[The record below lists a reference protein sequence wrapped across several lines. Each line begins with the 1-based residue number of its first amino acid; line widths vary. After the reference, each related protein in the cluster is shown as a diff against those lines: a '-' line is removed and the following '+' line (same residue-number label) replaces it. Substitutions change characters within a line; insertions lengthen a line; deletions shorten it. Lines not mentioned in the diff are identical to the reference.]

1 MTDKTVNTGVK
12 GNIFKIFTGT
22 FISRIFGF
30 AREMVVAWFFGTSKV
45 ADAFSFALIFPNLF
59 RQILGE
65 DMVERAFMP
74 PFKTKY
80 DQGDVEGSWKF
91 LSVIFNWFFIS
102 LLIVLTVLYL
112 ITPLAFMILKK
123 FNTGADFDY
132 DLSLKLIF
140 ILLPFMLFIGLAA
153 FVGSLLNF
161 FERNWIFAFAP
172 IMLSVGVIAGIVWL
186 EPVIGDYSIAAGYL
200 LGALLQ
206 FAVHIPF
213 LVSKKFRGE
222 TKIMYSPI
230 LKDGSND
237 YSVIKRESKIITLNA
252 AFNKSAEFFDRLIAT
267 WLITGSASSLFY
279 SQRLFQ
285 LPFAIIS
292 LPITRGINPMLNSL
306 KSVNDAEKFTELYEK
321 GNRIYFRILIPVT
334 VICIAASDEIVSVIY
349 QRGAFDSDSLRMTS
363 QAFVMYSLGLI
374 PVSFA
379 GYYMRVLSLVSKNI
393 HSLKVS
399 VISAGINI
407 VLSYILAVFT
417 PLGHAGVALATS
429 IAFYYN
435 MIRLNT
441 YIKTEMKD
449 LLLPNKAGFFKKE
462 LIISS
467 LAGILLIF
475 ILRSHYFANI
485 QLFTGILNQLFTGI
499 IKTVIITLS
508 YFIIGKFQEK

>member
-1 MTDKTVNTGVK
+1 MNGGQRSGVR

-30 AREMVVAWFFGTSKV
+30 VREMVVAWFFGTSRT

-80 DQGDVEGSWKF
+80 DQGDAAGSWKF
-91 LSVIFNWFFIS
+91 LSVIFNWFFVS
-102 LLIVLTVLYL
+102 LLIVMTLLYL
-112 ITPLAFMILKK
+112 ITPLVFILLKK

-132 DLSLKLIF
+132 DLSLELIF
-140 ILLPFMLFIGLAA
+140 ILMPFMLFIGLAA

-161 FERNWIFAFAP
+161 FERNWIFGFAP

-200 LGALLQ
+200 LGAFLQ
-206 FAVHIPF
+206 FIVHIPF
-213 LVSKKFRGE
+213 LVSKKFRDE
-222 TKIMYSPI
+222 TKIKYE
-230 LKDGSND
+230 LTFKDGSND

-292 LPITRGINPMLNSL
+292 LPITRGINPLLNKL
-306 KSVNDAEKFTELYEK
+306 KSQNDREKFTELYEK
-321 GNRIYFRILIPVT
+321 GNRIYFRILLPVT
-334 VICIAASDEIVSVIY
+334 VICIAASDEIVSAIY
-349 QRGAFDSDSLRMTS
+349 QRGAFNSDSLKMTS

-417 PLGHAGVALATS
+417 SLGHAGVALGTS
-429 IAFYYN
+429 LAFYYN
-435 MIRLNT
+435 MARLNS
-441 YIKTEMKD
+441 YIKVEMKEF
-449 LLLPNKAGFFKKE
+449 LIPGKATLMSAENILQLTAGTV
-462 LIISS
+462 
-467 LAGILLIF
+467 LAAAFGYLYSDIF
-475 ILRSHYFANI
+475 IFAE
-485 QLFTGILNQLFTGI
+485 GMTGI
-499 IKTVIITLS
+499 IISGTVKAILVTAVYAAL
-508 YFIIGKFQEK
+508 GKLFKK

>member
-1 MTDKTVNTGVK
+1 MTEKSVNTGIRA
-12 GNIFKIFTGT
+12 NIFKIFTGT

-30 AREMVVAWFFGTSKV
+30 VREMVVAWFFGTSRV

-74 PFKTKY
+74 PFKTRY
-80 DQGDVEGSWKF
+80 DQGDVKSSWLF
-91 LSVIFNWFFIS
+91 LSVVLNWFFAA
-102 LLIVLTVLYL
+102 LLAVTAVFYF
-112 ITPLAFMILKK
+112 ITPLVFIALKH
-123 FNTGADFDY
+123 FNPDAGFDY
-132 DLSLKLIF
+132 DLSLELIF
-140 ILLPFMLFIGLAA
+140 ILMPFMLFIGLAA

-161 FERNWIFAFAP
+161 FERNWIFGFAP
-172 IMLSVGVIAGIVWL
+172 IMLSLGVIIGIL
-186 EPVIGDYSIAAGYL
+186 TLKPFIGDYSIAAGYV
-200 LGALLQ
+200 LGAFLQ
-206 FAVHIPF
+206 FAVHLPF
-213 LVSKKFRGE
+213 LISKKFRDE
-222 TKIMYSPI
+222 TKIEYS
-230 LKDGSND
+230 LKFKDPTND

-292 LPITRGINPMLNSL
+292 LPITRGINPMLNRL
-306 KSVNDAEKFTELYEK
+306 KSANDAEKFNSIYEK
-321 GNRIYFRILIPVT
+321 GNRIYLLILVPVT
-334 VICIAASDEIVSVIY
+334 VFCIAASDEIVSLIY
-349 QRGAFDSDSLRMTS
+349 KRGAFDADSLRLTS
-363 QAFVMYSLGLI
+363 QAFAMYSLGLL

-429 IAFYYN
+429 ISFYYN
-435 MIRLNT
+435 MIRLNS
-441 YIKTEMKD
+441 YLKTEMKD
-449 LLLPNKAGFFKKE
+449 LIRSDKPFFLRKDS
-462 LIISS
+462 LIS
-467 LAGILLIF
+467 LASGIALILL
-475 ILRSHYFANI
+475 LGNGYFSSQI
-485 QLFTGILNQLFTGI
+485 SFGGILN
-499 IKTVIITLS
+499 VIILLVLKGS
-508 YFIIGKFQEK
+508 VIAAVYGALFKLGK

>member
-1 MTDKTVNTGVK
+1 MTKKTENTRIRN
-12 GNIFKIFTGT
+12 NIFKIFSGT

-30 AREMVVAWFFGTSKV
+30 VREMVVAWFFGTSKT

-80 DQGDVEGSWKF
+80 DQGDVNGSWKF
-91 LSVIFNWFFIS
+91 LSVIFNWFFVS
-102 LLIVLTVLYL
+102 LLIVMTLLYF
-112 ITPLAFMILKK
+112 ITPIAFLILKK
-123 FNTGADFDY
+123 INPGADFDY
-132 DLSLKLIF
+132 DLSLQLIF
-140 ILLPFMLFIGLAA
+140 ILMPFMLFIGLAA
-153 FVGSLLNF
+153 FAGSLLNF
-161 FERNWIFAFAP
+161 FERNWIFGFAP
-172 IMLSVGVIAGIVWL
+172 VMLSVGVIAGIVWL

-206 FAVHIPF
+206 FIVHIPF
-213 LVSKKFRGE
+213 LVSKKFRDE
-222 TKIMYSPI
+222 TKISYSPAFR
-230 LKDGSND
+230 DPSND

-252 AFNKSAEFFDRLIAT
+252 VFNKSAEFFDRLIAT

-292 LPITRGINPMLNSL
+292 LPITRGINPMLNRL
-306 KSVNDAEKFTELYEK
+306 KSVNDSEKFTEIFGK
-321 GNRIYFRILIPVT
+321 GSRIYCRILIPVT

-349 QRGAFDSDSLRMTS
+349 RRGAFDAASLKMTS

-399 VISAGINI
+399 VVSAGINI

-417 PLGHAGVALATS
+417 PLGHAGVALGTS

-435 MIRLNT
+435 MIRLNS
-441 YIKTEMKD
+441 YIKVEMKD
-449 LLLPNKAGFFKKE
+449 LLIPGKATIMSAE
-462 LIISS
+462 NILQLS
-467 LAGILLIF
+467 AGIILAVLFGSIYSDLFIFYGGMTGLLISGT
-475 ILRSHYFANI
+475 L
-485 QLFTGILNQLFTGI
+485 
-499 IKTVIITLS
+499 KVMIITAVYTVLNRI
-508 YFIIGKFQEK
+508 FRK

>member
-1 MTDKTVNTGVK
+1 MNSGSQNR
-12 GNIFKIFTGT
+12 GIRSNIFKIFTGT

-30 AREMVVAWFFGTSKV
+30 VREMVVAWFFGTSRT

-80 DQGDVEGSWKF
+80 DQGDVKGSWKF
-91 LSVIFNWFFIS
+91 LSVIFNWFFVS
-102 LLIVLTVLYL
+102 LLIVMTLLYL
-112 ITPLAFMILKK
+112 VTPLIFLVLKK
-123 FNTGADFDY
+123 FNAGADFDY

-140 ILLPFMLFIGLAA
+140 ILMPFMLFIGLAA

-161 FERNWIFAFAP
+161 FERNWIFGFAP

-206 FAVHIPF
+206 FIVHIPF
-213 LVSKKFRGE
+213 IVSKKFRDE
-222 TKIMYSPI
+222 TKISYSPAFT
-230 LKDGSND
+230 DPSND

-252 AFNKSAEFFDRLIAT
+252 VFNKSAEFFDRLIAT

-292 LPITRGINPMLNSL
+292 LPITRGINPMLNRL
-306 KSVNDAEKFTELYEK
+306 KSVNDSEKFTEIFGK
-321 GNRIYFRILIPVT
+321 GSRIYYRILIPVT

-349 QRGAFDSDSLRMTS
+349 QRGAFDAASLKMTS
-363 QAFVMYSLGLI
+363 QAFIMYSLGLI

-399 VISAGINI
+399 VISSGINI

-417 PLGHAGVALATS
+417 PLGHAGIALGTS
-429 IAFYYN
+429 LAFYYN
-435 MIRLNT
+435 MVRLNS
-441 YIKTEMKD
+441 YIKIEMKD
-449 LLLPNKAGFFKKE
+449 LLIPGKNGFFNKDVMV
-462 LIISS
+462 SAA
-467 LAGILLIF
+467 AGIILIF
-475 ILRSHYFANI
+475 ALRSHYFSEINI
-485 QLFTGILNQLFTGI
+485 FDGILNTISTGT
-499 IKTVIITLS
+499 IKALVVLS
-508 YFIIGKFQEK
+508 TYFLIGRVLKK